1 MFILSNKLRRAGW
14 ENGTAAAKKEGEKC
28 FWKLDFLQLLKL
40 VWTFLSRPPE
50 VGGFSPT
57 SMIQTWYL
65 SKKKARF
72 FFSSSAARRPAWHV
86 DSQHVT
92 DFSDFSTLCLIYLF
106 FLPCQAGSLHHDSH
120 IKASLDGGKKKKDLV
135 VSCPPAERL
144 QWEAGGASVPV
155 HGVAGPRCSRVPH
168 PLPGLPSQSK
178 DLQPARRRTHHRPL
192 QVSSNI

>member
-65 SKKKARF
+65 SEKKARF
-72 FFSSSAARRPAWHV
+72 FLSSSAARRPAWHV

-92 DFSDFSTLCLIYLF
+92 DFSDFSTLCLIYFIF
-106 FLPCQAGSLHHDSH
+106 FALSSRFVASWLAHQSLSRR
-120 IKASLDGGKKKKDLV
+120 GEKKERPGCLLC
-135 VSCPPAERL
+135 SCRTA
-144 QWEAGGASVPV
+144 PV
-155 HGVAGPRCSRVPH
+155 RSGRS
-168 PLPGLPSQSK
+168 
-178 DLQPARRRTHHRPL
+178 
-192 QVSSNI
+192 VSSSSRRGRTTVFPSTPPPSWPSFAG